1 MKYKIEELKDITDS
15 REIMN
20 STPKGFSKYM
30 MYIIIGLLTVTII
43 WSLIAKK
50 QIVVSASGVLK
61 PSEEVYKITSSIS
74 GNVTSVNL
82 QEGMEVKK
90 GDILISVNGD

>member
-50 QIVVSASGVLK
+50 QIVVSA
-61 PSEEVYKITSSIS
+61 
-74 GNVTSVNL
+74 
-82 QEGMEVKK
+82 
-90 GDILISVNGD
+90 